1 MKRCVFSSRLLGLT
15 QRRKTSDGKSNLCDL
30 VWLGTAESAD
40 GKLASWHHAGNG
52 VKMSVSTQEAC
63 FHHSAEPVTTT
74 ESFYHGPKTDCTL
87 ENRSRK
93 TNFPVKSSAHNIL
106 SIVQNKQKSVLTH
119 ADGLTSSKEP
129 KESRCGGGTVFKR
142 GMRKSSAGRQLSN
155 SPYDVR
161 VLWWHNCSA
170 ARVRHVTQSALFV
183 VCSGSVLRVGVMGPD
198 VNHKTDMR

>member
-1 MKRCVFSSRLLGLT
+1 
-15 QRRKTSDGKSNLCDL
+15 
-30 VWLGTAESAD
+30 
-40 GKLASWHHAGNG
+40 
-52 VKMSVSTQEAC
+52 MSVSTQEAY

-129 KESRCGGGTVFKR
+129 KESRCGGGMVFK
-142 GMRKSSAGRQLSN
+142 
-155 SPYDVR
+155 
-161 VLWWHNCSA
+161 
-170 ARVRHVTQSALFV
+170 
-183 VCSGSVLRVGVMGPD
+183 
-198 VNHKTDMR
+198 